1 MYVIVHQKVEEKE
14 YKKYML
20 ILSKSPANIIFPP
33 SLFAPSLDMLVVCNT
48 MFFLSNT
55 LPASFSSVASKK
67 NVGFRKNKKAN
78 KTCYI

>member
-1 MYVIVHQKVEEKE
+1 
-14 YKKYML
+14 ML
-20 ILSKSPANIIFPP
+20 ILSKSPANIIIFPP

-48 MFFLSNT
+48 MFLLSNT

-67 NVGFRKNKKAN
+67 NVGFRQNKKAN